1 MLFLPNMSSPL
12 SSALS
17 DPIRVYHSSLAATRL
32 SSYHSTSSN
41 DLTVSI
47 LQASVDFLPPEES
60 HHLLEDIT
68 QCQTDLQLNQLANS
82 IHTELLLPRK

>member
-1 MLFLPNMSSPL
+1 MSSPL
-12 SSALS
+12 SSAPS

-47 LQASVDFLPPEES
+47 LQACVDFFPPEGS
-60 HHLLEDIT
+60 QPILEDIT
-68 QCQTDLQLNQLANS
+68 QCQTDLQLNQLASS
-82 IHTELLLPRK
+82 IHTGMLLPRK